1 MKWIQFTSTK
11 IPEPHEL
18 VEIQTK
24 GGDLSSGPARRYRW
38 TTRGI
43 PSDIIAYRYIER
55 MPEPKPES
63 EIEETW
69 FLIRQ
74 GSVIQTYRSYER
86 ALDEAKK
93 RARGDHGIKW
103 TIAKLKAEAIVDALE
118 PPVQVTK
125 YTMRGVTKEFE

>member
-1 MKWIQFTSTK
+1 MSEWIKNYGTLPQIGPK
-11 IPEPHEL
+11 KQ
-18 VEIQTK
+18 VEVKFRSGLSDEGSCWRFCWTVDNSPGDILEYRVIDEDIQ
-24 GGDLSSGPARRYRW
+24 
-38 TTRGI
+38 
-43 PSDIIAYRYIER
+43 
-55 MPEPKPES
+55 
-63 EIEETW
+63 ETW

-74 GSVIQTYRSYER
+74 GSVINIYRSYER